1 MTAATTEAVLEIT
14 RLFDAPPEEVF
25 EAWLSLEEFQAWI
38 GPEGVRCDVAL
49 WEPRV
54 GAAYRLTMH
63 LADGGTI
70 EVAGMFKTIEASKSL
85 AFTWGMA
92 GEARETL
99 VSVALRDL
107 GGRTELTLR
116 HEGLADAADR
126 KGHGKGWNSAL
137 NELAAFLSAP
147 AGVGE
152 GLKAR

>member
-25 EAWLSLEEFQAWI
+25 EAWLSLEEFQAWL

-99 VSVALRDL
+99 VSLRFRDIGGKTELALRQ
-107 GGRTELTLR
+107 
-116 HEGLADAADR
+116 EGLPTAASRD
-126 KGHGKGWNSAL
+126 GHRIGWSSAFNKLATHLVKAGKQ
-137 NELAAFLSAP
+137 
-147 AGVGE
+147 
-152 GLKAR
+152 

>member
-1 MTAATTEAVLEIT
+1 MTAAESVLEIT
-14 RLFDAPPEEVF
+14 RVFDAAPEEVF

-38 GPEGVRCDVAL
+38 GPEVVRCDVAL

-99 VSVALRDL
+99 VSLRFRDIGGKTELALRQ
-107 GGRTELTLR
+107 
-116 HEGLADAADR
+116 EGLPTAASRD
-126 KGHGKGWNSAL
+126 GHRIGWSSAFNKLATHLVKAGKQ
-137 NELAAFLSAP
+137 
-147 AGVGE
+147 
-152 GLKAR
+152 